1 MKIFRLLPL
10 SIHNLSF
17 YKFCFERHR
26 RLNSYRARYKVVQGT
41 NCTRFNFYNKVWK
54 YTNNNDDIEIRV
66 KQKKNKKQC
75 DYNDNNSNNITNAN
89 NNDIDNKINGN
100 SDNIETTALGTI

>member
-10 SIHNLSF
+10 SIHNLYL
-17 YKFCFERHR
+17 YKFCFERHI
-26 RLNSYRARYKVVQGT
+26 RLNSYRTRYKVVQGT

-66 KQKKNKKQC
+66 KQTKKKN
-75 DYNDNNSNNITNAN
+75 NATITIIIA
-89 NNDIDNKINGN
+89 II
-100 SDNIETTALGTI
+100 SLMQIIMILTTKLTATVII